1 MPMGLKLLSTQGTG
15 TYDSGTGIWSV
26 GVLPAGDNA
35 TMELTLQVNN
45 VGYFVNTAT
54 VIGDLHAAGV
64 KSGLVKAFGV
74 KAASTGNSQAS
85 YTFTAT
91 TPAQTS
97 GGNNLRYDFPP
108 VTPQNNPSNK
118 DKSNSGGPGPGGPG
132 PGGNGPGGD
141 NPGGNGPGGPG
152 PGGDNPGG
160 SLTPAN
166 TQLARDIAG
175 VRGAVTSGNTEGNV
189 PNWNLTVDKPKEEI
203 NKEDPPLWLVGLI
216 IGGVILGTALVIT
229 PAGEYLKSVI
239 MGQLGSLSSMIMA
252 SSWFT
257 GGKYLLESLGTH
269 LLKFANNIAFN
280 SASTEGFWFNII
292 GYLATLASPDIFGIL
307 GTFCAI
313 MGIALNA
320 DVFALVG
327 TILTIYGFYTLVKK
341 YIFGE

>member
-1 MPMGLKLLSTQGTG
+1 MKLLSTHGTG
-15 TYDSGTGIWSV
+15 SYDYGAGVWSV

-45 VGYFVNTAT
+45 AGYFVNTAT
-54 VIGDLHAAGV
+54 VVGDLHAFGV

-74 KAASTGNSQAS
+74 KAASTGSQAS

-91 TPAQTS
+91 NPGQTS
-97 GGNNLRYDFPP
+97 GGNNLKCDFPP
-108 VTPQNNPSNK
+108 VTPPNNPSKN
-118 DKSNSGGPGPGGPG
+118 DKSNSGGPGGNGPDGNNPDRKGPGGP
-132 PGGNGPGGD
+132 
-141 NPGGNGPGGPG
+141 GPGGPG

-160 SLTPAN
+160 SLTPPN

-175 VRGAVTSGNTEGNV
+175 VRGAVTSGNIEGNV

-216 IGGVILGTALVIT
+216 IGGVLLGTALVIT

-239 MGQLGSLSSMIMA
+239 MGQLASLSSIIMA

-320 DVFALVG
+320 DVFALAG